1 MDLVLKHRMPTV
13 ERRIPAP
20 PEVVWDLLVDLD
32 AWPRWGPSI
41 QRAQLAE
48 PGPLKKGSHGRVWTP
63 FGLALP
69 FEVTEFVENRCWAW
83 DVAGIGATRHEVQP
97 ADGGV
102 RVAFSV
108 PWWAPAYL
116 AVCAVALQ
124 RIARLATD
132 GATGG

>member
-1 MDLVLKHRMPTV
+1 MDLALRHRMPTV
-13 ERRIPAP
+13 ERRIAAP

-41 QRAQLAE
+41 QRARLVE

-63 FGLALP
+63 IGLALP
-69 FEVTEFVENRCWAW
+69 FTITEFDESRCWAW

-97 ADGGV
+97 DGEGA

-116 AVCAVALQ
+116 AVCAVALK

-132 GATGG
+132 GTTGG